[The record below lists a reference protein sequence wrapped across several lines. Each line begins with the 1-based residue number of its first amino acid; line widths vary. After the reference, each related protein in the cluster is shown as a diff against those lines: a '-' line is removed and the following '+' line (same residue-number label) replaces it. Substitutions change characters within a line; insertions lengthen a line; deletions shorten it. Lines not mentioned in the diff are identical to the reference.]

1 MIKFT
6 PHTLIHGHCS
16 NTINISTVVML
27 GVWWCQFYTGSL
39 FWGLC
44 LLSSTGFLFG
54 CSNVAYVFKM
64 GLVRFDVGASTA
76 VDCANVRSVH

>member
-1 MIKFT
+1 MV
-6 PHTLIHGHCS
+6 PVLYRQLI
-16 NTINISTVVML
+16 L
-27 GVWWCQFYTGSL
+27 GVVL
-39 FWGLC
+39 I
-44 LLSSTGFLFG
+44 SSTGFLFG